1 MQVVLVD
8 PSPVIQGAFMRLLK
22 SQGHATQAFSSS
34 YAALE
39 TIRKEATID
48 ALICSAELS
57 PMSGVELCWEVRLI
71 AGDRRPF
78 YILFTSS
85 NCGEQ
90 HVVEA
95 LDCGADDFISKPPR
109 PQEFCAKLRVAD
121 RLVKLQRELIRLAVT
136 DPLTG
141 IYNRRAFFEQAT
153 VVCQRVEQDGPLSAI
168 LFDIDHFKNIND
180 LYGHAVGD
188 EAIRSVAIGTQ
199 RNYPLVGRLG
209 GDEFGILL
217 SGQSLVGAVAVAE
230 ALRRSFAE
238 VQLNTKGGDGRLT
251 CSFGVS
257 EWQPG
262 DDPDDLIRRAD
273 LALYRAK
280 SEGRDRVGT
289 PPPDSWLQQ
298 TPPQTQSVARSI
310 PR

>member
-8 PSPVIQGAFMRLLK
+8 PSPVIQGAFTRLLK

-34 YAALE
+34 LAALE
-39 TIRKEATID
+39 TIRADAAVD

-57 PMSGVELCWEVRLI
+57 PISGVELCWEVRLI
-71 AGDRRPF
+71 AGDRRPL

-85 NCGEQ
+85 NCEEK

-109 PQEFCAKLRVAD
+109 PQEFYAKLRVAD
-121 RLVKLQRELIRLAVT
+121 RMMTLQRELIRLAVT

-153 VVCQRVEQDGPLSAI
+153 EACQRAEQNGPLSAI
-168 LFDIDHFKNIND
+168 LFDIDHFKDIND

-188 EAIRSVAIGTQ
+188 EAIRAVAVGAQ

-209 GDEFGILL
+209 GDEFSVLL
-217 SGQSLVGAVAVAE
+217 SGQSLAGAVAAAE
-230 ALRRSFAE
+230 ALRSSFAE
-238 VQLNTKGGDGRLT
+238 VQLRTEGGDARLT

-262 DDPDDLIRRAD
+262 DSPDDLMRGAD

-289 PPPDSWLQQ
+289 PPADSWLQQ
-298 TPPQTQSVARSI
+298 TPPQTKSIARSI

>member
-8 PSPVIQGAFMRLLK
+8 PSPVIQGAFTRLLK
-22 SQGHATQAFSSS
+22 SQGHSTQAFSSS
-34 YAALE
+34 FAALE
-39 TIRKEATID
+39 AIRREAAID

-57 PMSGVELCWEVRLI
+57 PISGVELCWEARLI
-71 AGDRRPF
+71 AGDRRPL

-85 NCGEQ
+85 NCEEK

-121 RLVKLQRELIRLAVT
+121 RLVKFQRELIRLAVT

-141 IYNRRAFFEQAT
+141 IYNRRAFFEQAIEL
-153 VVCQRVEQDGPLSAI
+153 CQRAEQDGPLSAI
-168 LFDIDHFKNIND
+168 LFDIDHFKDIND

-188 EAIRSVAIGTQ
+188 EAIRAVAIGTQ
-199 RNYPLVGRLG
+199 RNHPLVGRLG
-209 GDEFGILL
+209 GDEFGVLL
-217 SGQSLVGAVAVAE
+217 SGQSLAGAAAAAE
-230 ALRRSFAE
+230 ALRSSFAE
-238 VQLNTKGGDGRLT
+238 VQLRTEDGEARLT

-257 EWQPG
+257 EWQSG
-262 DDPDDLIRRAD
+262 DSADDLIRRAD

-298 TPPQTQSVARSI
+298 TPPQTQSVARSV